1 MRCKGAG
8 KSWLDQHRPLCSYHC
23 SPSEVAEILRLAK
36 LNELEVV
43 PLVQT
48 FGHMEVSGRS
58 EITGVGVGFRD
69 WA

>member
-1 MRCKGAG
+1 M
-8 KSWLDQHRPLCSYHC
+8 
-23 SPSEVAEILRLAK
+23 EILRLAK

-58 EITGVGVGFRD
+58 EISGVDVGVRD
-69 WA
+69 WAWAPV